1 MTELNTEEKQN
12 ILKRKPVNNI
22 PLDSKVQLLFLGLLI
37 IGVIGYFALRNL
49 GINNVFAHI
58 GGLGIIGLLGS
69 LAGIIAKKKG
79 YGYWK
84 AFLFGLFLPILMGV
98 IAVLLPQTFSCG
110 GSPSLAAALLI
121 IIIYSLIKRKNVNK
135 QIVS

>member
-22 PLDSKVQLLFLGLLI
+22 PLDGKVQLLFLGLLI

-84 AFLFGLFLPILMGV
+84 AFLFGLFLPILIGV

-135 QIVS
+135 QIES